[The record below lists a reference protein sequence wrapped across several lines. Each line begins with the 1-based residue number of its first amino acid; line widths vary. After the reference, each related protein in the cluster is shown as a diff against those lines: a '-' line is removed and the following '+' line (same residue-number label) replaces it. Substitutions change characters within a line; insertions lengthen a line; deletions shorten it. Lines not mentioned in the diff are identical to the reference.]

1 LLYNEAKR
9 IEAGNMARTAQIN
22 ARMEREL
29 KKEVEGILKCLG
41 LSTSEAINI
50 FFRQVKLRRGL
61 PFPVEIPNEETL
73 RVFQD
78 SETGVGLVECKGADD
93 MFRRLGGNGGTKI

>member
-1 LLYNEAKR
+1 MAK
-9 IEAGNMARTAQIN
+9 TAQIN
-22 ARMEREL
+22 ARTEAEL
-29 KKEVEGILKCLG
+29 KEEVESILKSLG

-73 RVFQD
+73 KVFQESD
-78 SETGVGLVECKGADD
+78 EGKGFVECEDADD
-93 MFRRLGGNGGTKI
+93 MFKRLGV

>member
-1 LLYNEAKR
+1 
-9 IEAGNMARTAQIN
+9 MARTAQIN
-22 ARMEREL
+22 ARTEAEL
-29 KKEVEGILKCLG
+29 KEEVEGILKSLG

-73 RVFQD
+73 KVFRD
-78 SETGVGLVECKGADD
+78 SEEDKGLVECKDADD
-93 MFRRLGGNGGTKI
+93 MFKRLGV